1 MASPRYPGGLP
12 GEGGVEGLGEQ
23 GRAWVTLWQDARIQ
37 TRESRR
43 GMSAATEPDEEVS
56 ETTKTLASV
65 SVDPKTHRGGRSI
78 FSYDFVIEALGA
90 YGVVVSGRD
99 VLAVPQ
105 AEHVGY
111 VVFPGDILTLALALG
126 RDAAPRVLG
135 WAERALMASARFAHS
150 YSSSTDSSV
159 YVLEQSYTFKRD
171 PSLGTHARDP
181 KETVKLH
188 DALEHIRAWARFE
201 RDGYIEDATPLSPPS
216 EMSLREREA
225 WLRQRPKWT
234 ANMHSWGINYDEE
247 VTDVERANIESIY
260 GIEDDDAYDSALLR
274 AWGQRFRNVPR
285 ADLIDRL
292 EQSLYL
298 HGALNMPPMGWGG
311 DRWETAVMI
320 SVRGVGTKRVLFL
333 CSLSEENICEPGC
346 WCAGSQSFVV
356 SSVFVSE
363 SDDNESVE
371 CKDLIYFNFEN
382 GEAGGMGEG
391 TVQLASQ
398 AACDATAVALG
409 IAPEDIGV
417 ALRVVVLAANVRRD
431 GFRQWDALEM
441 QSIGCP
447 IDTALDDGMLYEYTG
462 ETEDG
467 SAAKSHAFR
476 RFRGGPAVETFPR
489 VPMPDGDS
497 QHREIDGDIEPFKVG
512 AIKFMKNYLLNLAP
526 EKYANLPTF
535 VAALRL
541 KAKYRKPVLTP
552 FSKVPMTTINCL
564 KREQARLNTKAAQ
577 QRMFGGDY

>member
-1 MASPRYPGGLP
+1 
-12 GEGGVEGLGEQ
+12 
-23 GRAWVTLWQDARIQ
+23 
-37 TRESRR
+37 
-43 GMSAATEPDEEVS
+43 MSAATEPDEEVS

-65 SVDPKTHRGGRSI
+65 SVDPKTHRSGRSI
-78 FSYDFVIEALGA
+78 FSYDFVIEALGS
-90 YGVVVSGRD
+90 YGVVVNGGV

-105 AEHVGY
+105 DEEDGFAVC
-111 VVFPGDILTLALALG
+111 PGDILTLALALG

-135 WAERALMASARFAHS
+135 WAERALMASARFNIS
-150 YSSSTDSSV
+150 YSSDRDSSR
-159 YVLEQSYTFKRD
+159 YVLDQSYTFERD
-171 PSLGTHARDP
+171 PSLGIRARDP

-201 RDGYIEDATPLSPPS
+201 RDGYVEDPFQPPS
-216 EMSLREREA
+216 EMPWREREA
-225 WLRQRPKWT
+225 WLRQLPKWT

-247 VTDVERANIESIY
+247 VTDVERADIESIE
-260 GIEDDDAYDSALLR
+260 GADAYFSALR
-274 AWGQRFRNVPR
+274 HAWGQRFRNVPR

-298 HGALNMPPMGWGG
+298 HGALNMPPMGWGS

-320 SVRGVGTKRVLFL
+320 SVRGDGTKRVLFL
-333 CSLSEENICEPGC
+333 CSVSEENICEPGC

-363 SDDNESVE
+363 SDDKESVE

-441 QSIGCP
+441 LSIGCS
-447 IDTALDDGMLYEYTG
+447 IDTALDDDMLYEYTG

-476 RFRGGPAVETFPR
+476 RFRGGPAVEKFPR

-552 FSKVPMTTINCL
+552 FSKVPMTSINCL